1 MDNNEQN
8 KSFVILA
15 LITTPKLAEQAAEVF
30 RAKALPVQYRFNA
43 QGTASSEV
51 VDMLGLGSTD
61 KCILVSVMLKPFADY
76 ILRRLHNELH
86 LSTANSGIAFTVS
99 LTGANS
105 LLLKMIKQTQE
116 PVVNN
121 LRKENYYMSESRHS
135 LIAAVVKRGFSVD
148 VMDAARS
155 AGARGGTVIHSRGVG
170 NDEISGLWGVNAQDE
185 TDIVLIIADAED
197 KVSLMRAISEKCGV
211 NSEAK
216 GLIMSLPL
224 DSVTG
229 F

>member
-1 MDNNEQN
+1 M
-8 KSFVILA
+8 
-15 LITTPKLAEQAAEVF
+15 
-30 RAKALPVQYRFNA
+30 
-43 QGTASSEV
+43 
-51 VDMLGLGSTD
+51 DMLGLGSTD
-61 KCILVSVMLKPFADY
+61 KCILVSVMLKPFADS
-76 ILRRLHNELH
+76 ILRKLHDELH

-105 LLLKMIKQTQE
+105 LLLKMIKQTQD
-116 PVVNN
+116 PIVNN
-121 LRKENYYMSESRHS
+121 LRKEISYMSESRHS

-170 NDEISGLWGVNAQDE
+170 NDEIAGLWGINTQDE
-185 TDIVLIIADAED
+185 TDIVLIIANADD
-197 KVSLMRAISEKCGV
+197 KVSLMCAISEKCGV